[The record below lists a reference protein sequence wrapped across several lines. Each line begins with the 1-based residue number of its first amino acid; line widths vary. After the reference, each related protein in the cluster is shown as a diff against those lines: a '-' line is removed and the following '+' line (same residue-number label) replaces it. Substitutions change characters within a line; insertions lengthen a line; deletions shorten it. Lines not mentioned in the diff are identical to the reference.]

1 MDQQSQQARVTVTID
16 QLNLE
21 ASLSATLA
29 QRSGMIVQLIGQ
41 LEQTQGQ
48 NVALQAQ
55 VDTLKKRL
63 AETQP
68 TQGAAEPEHRV

>member
-1 MDQQSQQARVTVTID
+1 MDQQQQARVTVTVD

-68 TQGAAEPEHRV
+68 TRDAAEPEHRV